1 MRGPPTL
8 TPQQSLC
15 CVGQAAHEDDPCAA
29 VTGPAE
35 DALGH
40 PRPPQAPP
48 ARASLPS
55 PCSYHHQV
63 HHQLDGH
70 SRPREQNLA
79 SGSSRKARKLPRP
92 SPGLPQPALQPPRLC
107 VASLGLKGS
116 GLRGMCRPEAR
127 DAHHSRSSAG
137 RESQACALLES
148 PTAQPHRG
156 PSVRGPSKP
165 AGSRSRS

>member
-1 MRGPPTL
+1 MRVPPTL

-15 CVGQAAHEDDPCAA
+15 CAGQAAHEDDPCAA
-29 VTGPAE
+29 VHRAG
-35 DALGH
+35 GGR

-48 ARASLPS
+48 ACASLPS
-55 PCSYHHQV
+55 PCSYHQKV

-70 SRPREQNLA
+70 SRPGEQNLE
-79 SGSSRKARKLPRP
+79 SGSSHKARKLPRP

-137 RESQACALLES
+137 LESQACALLES

-165 AGSRSRS
+165 AVSRSQS